1 MMEKRITKTKKELA
15 AKTTPKSKKEK
26 ETIKENKTPKTTTR
40 NQKTNTKEKTEEK
53 QTDKKPKTKR
63 KYTRDPNK
71 LTPKEK
77 KFIEAYLKH
86 GNGTQASKD
95 AGYNYKSD
103 QVHGVNAHRLLKK
116 DKIHQEIEKITAEMH
131 SQAIA
136 SAQEVMEYFTKVMNG
151 EILDQFGLE
160 APLSERTR
168 AAQELAKRTVDW
180 EARKSG
186 QPDSVISVKL
196 DFTGL

>member
-1 MMEKRITKTKKELA
+1 MMEKKTQTIKKEST

-26 ETIKENKTPKTTTR
+26 ETIKENKTSKTTR

-77 KFIEAYLKH
+77 KFIDAYLIH
-86 GNGTQASKD
+86 GNGIRASKE

-116 DKIHQEIEKITAEMH
+116 DKIHQEIEKVTAEMH
-131 SQAIA
+131 SKSIA
-136 SAQEVMEYFTKVMNG
+136 SAQEVMEYFTKVMKG

-160 APLSERTR
+160 ASLSERTR
-168 AAQELAKRTVDW
+168 AAQELAKRTVDL
-180 EARKSG
+180 EARKAG